1 MKKFM
6 IFTILSLLFLG
17 CVEESE
23 KKSCED
29 LVCGEWEICDEAT
42 VSCKAKESN
51 CSSDNDCSYGTCDST
66 EHICK
71 LNMDAVSTLNIPA
84 GTYANEIIYNDNS
97 LYIINSGDNSVQKI
111 ELTDGPTNHNPFI
124 SYPIG
129 SNPYYT
135 TIKDGK
141 IYTANLMSNSFS
153 VTDLL
158 NPTNTTTI
166 SPNSEDNTIL
176 LSPEGIAVTEN
187 YIYITNDT
195 NRYSLDGDGFIS
207 VFDINSLEF
216 ITKINTTQKN
226 PQYIFSIQDKIYV
239 VNSGKGSFNNDY
251 TLFTPQTESGVD
263 IIDSKTNQ
271 IVKNTPFLKDG
282 SPLSGAINNYYIS
295 TDNSKIYFG
304 SGSASEVYSFDIE
317 KEEFTDETMVIS
329 QSTDTNALINVFEKE
344 GVVFAINFNT
354 DTIYL
359 FQNETLFASATLR
372 DDEFLEGA
380 QDFAYDRLNNQL
392 YILFGIS
399 SKIRKIDLNTL

>member
-17 CVEESE
+17 CAEESE

-29 LVCGEWEICDEAT
+29 LACKEWEVCDETT

-51 CSSDNDCSYGTCDST
+51 CSSDSDCSYGSCDSS

-71 LNMDAVSTLNIPA
+71 LNMSAVSTLNIPA

-97 LYIINSGDNSVQKI
+97 LYIVNSGDNSIQKI
-111 ELTDGPTNHNPFI
+111 DLTDGATNHNPFI
-124 SYPIG
+124 SYLEG

-135 TIKDGK
+135 TISDGK
-141 IYTANLMSNSFS
+141 IYTANLMGNSFS
-153 VTDLL
+153 VTDLV
-158 NPTNTTTI
+158 NPVDVITVFNG
-166 SPNSEDNTIL
+166 EDNNTLI
-176 LSPEGIAVTEN
+176 SPEGVAVTEN

-195 NRYSLDGDGFIS
+195 NRYSLDGDGFVS
-207 VFDINSLEF
+207 VFDKNSLEF
-216 ITKINTTQKN
+216 VTKINTTQKN
-226 PQYIFSIQDKIYV
+226 PQYIFSISEKIYV

-271 IVKNTPFLKDG
+271 IIKNVPFLKGG
-282 SPLSGAINNYYIS
+282 SPLSGAINNYSIS

-304 SGSASEVYSFDIE
+304 SGSASEVYSFDLNS
-317 KEEFTDETMVIS
+317 EEFTDNTLTIS
-329 QSTDTNALINVFEKE
+329 QSADTNALINVFEKD
-344 GVVFAINFNT
+344 GVMFAINFNT
-354 DTIYL
+354 DTVYL
-359 FQNETLFASATLR
+359 FQNSTLFASATLR
-372 DDEFLEGA
+372 DGEFLEGA
-380 QDFAYDRLNNQL
+380 QDFAYDNINNQL